1 MQPSVLQKKS
11 DLVEKLRDVP
21 HKPGVYLMKDRL
33 NRIIYVGKARDLRK
47 RLGQHFMP
55 SRRANADLK
64 TRALLDSVWDFE
76 IHLVRN
82 EPEALLL
89 EGKLIKDF
97 RPKYNISF
105 RDDKRFLL
113 VKVNLSDP
121 IPRFQLTRLKKDDGC
136 RYFGPFA
143 HAGALRS
150 TLSWMRKRF
159 GIRSCRAP
167 EPGEQDYRRCLDHII
182 KNCSAPCIRKV
193 SLEEYQ
199 QRVLQACEFLDGE
212 SRELLEQL
220 EAEMKSA
227 AEKLDFERA
236 AQIRNM
242 LDDLRRTT
250 KPTRR
255 FTRGSLPSTVDPAA
269 DLQALADALLLPGP
283 PRIMECFDISNIS
296 TTHVVASMVCFK
308 DGVPDKSNYRRYR
321 IRTVEGQDDFAS
333 MAEVVRRRYSRIL
346 LETKAIAPD
355 LSEFNQ
361 EPVED
366 AVKRAQSL
374 GRLETGSLAELETGS
389 PDKLETDSLH
399 KLEADSLD
407 KLETDSLDKL
417 ETDSL
422 DKLETEAVEE
432 LETSPF
438 ESVDAGPLNKLET
451 GPLDRLETGAP
462 GELEVKTPEKPK
474 SGPERLV
481 RLPDLIIVDGGKGQL
496 NAACRE
502 LQRLGLSERPI
513 IGLAKEYE
521 EIYRPSRPLP
531 LRLPEDSGALQ
542 LLQRIRDEAH
552 RFANGY
558 HQLLMKKRIAESI
571 LDECPGVSDSRKQA
585 LLAKFGSVERLRKAS
600 IEDIAAVD
608 GISNKLAETIW
619 RFLNR

>member
-1 MQPSVLQKKS
+1 MQPVLQKKS
-11 DLVEKLRDVP
+11 DLIEKLRDVP
-21 HKPGVYLMKDRL
+21 HKPGVYLMRDRL

-76 IHLVRN
+76 THLVRN

-89 EGKLIKDF
+89 EGKLIKDY

-150 TLSWMRKRF
+150 TLGWMRKRF
-159 GIRSCRAP
+159 GIRSCRTA
-167 EPGEQDYRRCLDHII
+167 EPGELDYRRCLDHII

-193 SLEEYQ
+193 SLEEYRQ
-199 QRVLQACEFLDGE
+199 KVLRACEFLEGE

-250 KPTRR
+250 KPARR
-255 FTRGSLPSTVDPAA
+255 FTRGSLPSTVDPAT
-269 DLQALADALLLPGP
+269 DLHALADALLLAGP

-321 IRTVEGQDDFAS
+321 IRTVAGQDDFAS

-346 LETKAIAPD
+346 LETKQISPD

-366 AVKRAQSL
+366 AVKRVPS
-374 GRLETGSLAELETGS
+374 
-389 PDKLETDSLH
+389 H
-399 KLEADSLD
+399 
-407 KLETDSLDKL
+407 
-417 ETDSL
+417 
-422 DKLETEAVEE
+422 
-432 LETSPF
+432 
-438 ESVDAGPLNKLET
+438 
-451 GPLDRLETGAP
+451 P
-462 GELEVKTPEKPK
+462 G
-474 SGPERLV
+474 LV

-496 NAACRE
+496 GAACRE
-502 LQRLGLSERPI
+502 LQRLGLTDRPI
-513 IGLAKEYE
+513 IGLAKEFE
-521 EIYRPSRPLP
+521 EIYRPGRPLP
-531 LRLPEDSGALQ
+531 LQLPEDSGALQ

-585 LLAKFGSVERLRKAS
+585 LLTEFGSVERLRKAS
-600 IEDIAAVD
+600 VEDIAAVE
-608 GISNKLAETIW
+608 GISEKLAETIL